1 MGITQ
6 QIICISAANFHW
18 IIVSK
23 VLEGIQSRLFKEA
36 ITNSWIIDKQ
46 MKNSQLKEFLTAY
59 KYPYLQRT
67 TDVVPGATDLDMERM
82 ILAPP
87 NFEGQTRGIH
97 SPKTSGL
104 FG

>member
-1 MGITQ
+1 
-6 QIICISAANFHW
+6 
-18 IIVSK
+18 
-23 VLEGIQSRLFKEA
+23 
-36 ITNSWIIDKQ
+36 
-46 MKNSQLKEFLTAY
+46 MKNSPLKEFLTAY

-67 TDVVPGATDLDMERM
+67 TDVVPGATDLDIERI

>member
-1 MGITQ
+1 
-6 QIICISAANFHW
+6 
-18 IIVSK
+18 
-23 VLEGIQSRLFKEA
+23 
-36 ITNSWIIDKQ
+36 
-46 MKNSQLKEFLTAY
+46 MKNSQLKQFLTAY

-67 TDVVPGATDLDMERM
+67 TDVVPGATDLDIERM

>member
-6 QIICISAANFHW
+6 QILCISAANFHW
-18 IIVSK
+18 IIVPK

-36 ITNSWIIDKQ
+36 ITNSWIIDIQ

-67 TDVVPGATDLDMERM
+67 TDVVPGATDLDIERM
-82 ILAPP
+82 MLAPP

-104 FG
+104 LG